1 MTLDKTGIPRI
12 ADYPELSWK
21 QIQQVLKNKGFV
33 ELKFD
38 DKHYVYLQKGGKNVR
53 VVKVEKVPRL
63 YLDHIINETD
73 VPIEDFTG

>member
-1 MTLDKTGIPRI
+1 MSSNKTGVLRI

-38 DKHYVYLQKGGKNVR
+38 DKHYVHLQKGSKNVR
-53 VVKVEKVPRL
+53 VVKVDKVPRL

-73 VPIEDFTG
+73 VALEDFIG

>member
-1 MTLDKTGIPRI
+1 MTLDKMGIPRI

-21 QIQQVLKNKGFV
+21 HIQQVLKNKGFV

-38 DKHYVYLQKGGKNVR
+38 DKHYVHLQKGDKNVR

-73 VPIEDFTG
+73 VALEDFIG

>member
-38 DKHYVYLQKGGKNVR
+38 DKHYVHLQKGGKNVR
-53 VVKVEKVPRL
+53 VVKVEKS
-63 YLDHIINETD
+63 LDCI
-73 VPIEDFTG
+73 